1 MTSIFGEIQIQQIT
15 GGVVNFGNT
24 LAVSP
29 KSAIKEP
36 AGCGSQNVG
45 AWVITSTGFSC
56 TNFIDP
62 DTSDQ
67 KIVNDFEEDSFAG
80 K

>member
-15 GGVVNFGNT
+15 GGVVNFGTT
-24 LAVSP
+24 LSVSP
-29 KSAIKEP
+29 KSAVKEP
-36 AGCGSQNVG
+36 AGGGSNNVG

-56 TNFIDP
+56 TNFFDP

-67 KIVNDFEEDSFAG
+67 KIENGLESDWVTE
-80 K
+80 

>member
-24 LAVSP
+24 LSVSP
-29 KSAIKEP
+29 KSAVKEP
-36 AGCGSQNVG
+36 AGCGSLNVG
-45 AWVITSTGFSC
+45 IWVISSAGFSC

-67 KIVNDFEEDSFAG
+67 KIVNDFDEDSFAG
-80 K
+80 

>member
-1 MTSIFGEIQIQQIT
+1 MTSIFKEIQIQQVT
-15 GGVVNFGNT
+15 GGVVNFGNS
-24 LAVSP
+24 LSVSP

-36 AGCGSQNVG
+36 AGSGSLNVG
-45 AWVITSTGFSC
+45 IWVLSSTVFSC

-67 KIVNDFEEDSFAG
+67 KIVTEIEEDNLA
-80 K
+80 